1 MTKLVETSRT
11 VIKLASFGKSSEK
24 ILRLLR
30 LIYALL
36 VSVYIAI
43 MCLCDPR
50 RRAALLGAY

>member
-11 VIKLASFGKSSEK
+11 LIKLAFFGKSSEK

-36 VSVYIAI
+36 VSVVHRDHV
-43 MCLCDPR
+43 LV
-50 RRAALLGAY
+50 